1 MKKINWRMIAAMV
14 IVVLMTYFGVGFM
27 EDDWC
32 EVMSGVIWIVGEA
45 FIVGILMWRE
55 LMSFYRNMFD

>member
-1 MKKINWRMIAAMV
+1 MKKVNWRMIAAMV

>member
-1 MKKINWRMIAAMV
+1 MKKVNWRMIAAMI